1 VTFAVDRR
9 DQVLLLLLLVG
20 AVQDVVG
27 GAAELERNERAAGL
41 HGDDGAHHGAEVD
54 PAVLLG
60 GSNAP
65 ESGGLGLL
73 LEILGLLGR
82 EAGAVLALVA
92 QHLRL
97 ERDDFLLH
105 EGADGVAHHLLFVG
119 KREIDHL

>member
-1 VTFAVDRR
+1 MPQNPAA
-9 DQVLLLLLLVG
+9 LV
-20 AVQDVVG
+20 
-27 GAAELERNERAAGL
+27 
-41 HGDDGAHHGAEVD
+41 
-54 PAVLLG
+54 
-60 GSNAP
+60 
-65 ESGGLGLL
+65 L